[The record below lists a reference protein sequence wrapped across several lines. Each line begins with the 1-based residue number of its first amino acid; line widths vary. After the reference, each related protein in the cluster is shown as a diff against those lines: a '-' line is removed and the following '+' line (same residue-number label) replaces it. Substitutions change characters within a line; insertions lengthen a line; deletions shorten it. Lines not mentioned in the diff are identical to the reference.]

1 MNIESE
7 MRNLIFRSKDHHD
20 PWTGEAKSHG
30 SSDRGSNWSCSKGT
44 EMLDRSPR
52 LTLAANLTLESYV
65 GVLRDRY
72 VHSLMETV
80 TGTYGVPYSSF
91 SSRVSPSV
99 NTLERVELEVVLLIE
114 PAALEELQRQSGS
127 SGKSEGVDRQLH
139 VRVLF
144 LSCVRLVIE
153 DVDIA
158 VPDL

>member
-1 MNIESE
+1 
-7 MRNLIFRSKDHHD
+7 
-20 PWTGEAKSHG
+20 
-30 SSDRGSNWSCSKGT
+30 
-44 EMLDRSPR
+44 MLDRSPR

-65 GVLRDRY
+65 GVLRDLY
-72 VHSLMETV
+72 DHSLMETV

-144 LSCVRLVIE
+144 LSCIRLVIQMWMLPLRICRKSMWP
-153 DVDIA
+153 VITA
-158 VPDL
+158 LSNSRSKPRAR